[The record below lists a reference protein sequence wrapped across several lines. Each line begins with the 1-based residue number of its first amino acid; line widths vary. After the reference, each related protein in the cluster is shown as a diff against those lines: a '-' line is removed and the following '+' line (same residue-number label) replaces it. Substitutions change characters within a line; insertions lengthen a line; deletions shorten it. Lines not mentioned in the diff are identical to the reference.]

1 MCQDCGMGTAV
12 GIGIVLLV
20 LVCAM
25 IQRVVG
31 LGLGMIMA
39 PFAVI
44 MIGAHEGVMLVNFLG
59 GATPLL
65 MLPRIW
71 RDIEWRK
78 VAWIGLA
85 AVAIMPAAAWVSVIS
100 PSGPL
105 YVVVAVLVLISVI
118 VSVVLNRIQAVV
130 GDDSRTAQVLT
141 GIGAGA
147 GTVLGG
153 VGGPAVTVYA
163 VLSRWSILK
172 MVATL
177 QPLWILISFVSFF
190 SKWAMDDGQMPDL
203 AWWVWAACLVAIGAG
218 LALGESVQHRVSE
231 DAMRRFVIGLA
242 LLGSLLALFTGV
254 RQMLG

>member
-1 MCQDCGMGTAV
+1 MAV
-12 GIGIVLLV
+12 GIGVIVLV

-44 MIGAHEGVMLVNFLG
+44 MLGAHEGVMLVNFLG
-59 GATPLL
+59 GVTPMM

-85 AVAIMPAAAWVSVIS
+85 AVVIMPAAAWVSVIS
-100 PSGPL
+100 PAGPL

-118 VSVVLNRIQAVV
+118 VSMVLNRISAVV
-130 GDDSRTAQVLT
+130 DGDSRTAQVIT

-163 VLSRWSILK
+163 VLSRWPILK

-177 QPLWILISFVSFF
+177 QPLWNLISSVSFF

-203 AWWVWAACLVAIGAG
+203 GWWVWAASMVAIVAG
-218 LALGESVQHRVSE
+218 LAVGEAIQHRVSE
-231 DAMRRFVIGLA
+231 QAMRRFVIGLA
-242 LLGSLLALFTGV
+242 LLGSVLALITGV
-254 RQMLG
+254 RQMIG